1 MLETFTVETEEPIRI
16 DRYLASVS
24 KLSRTRVQ
32 ALCDE
37 GLVRVDDKP
46 VKSSYK
52 LSDGEV
58 IEAEIPAD
66 QELQVEP
73 ENIPLDILYEDSD
86 IIVVNKPKGMV
97 VHPAPGHENG
107 TLVNALLYHCH
118 DLSGINGV
126 LRPGIVH
133 RIDKD
138 TTGCLVA
145 AKNDAAHRS
154 LAKQLEDKTCHRE
167 YRAIVEGLLD
177 TDAAVIDAP
186 IGRDPRNRQRMAVT
200 DVHGRSARTHY
211 RVLERFRDT
220 TYIECKL
227 ETGRT
232 HQIRVHM
239 KYCGHPVLGDEKYGH
254 KCKLM
259 DTQGQVLHA
268 YRLTLVHPSTGR
280 TMVFEAPLPEY
291 FQQLLALLEKQK

>member
-154 LAKQLEDKTCHRE
+154 LAKQL
-167 YRAIVEGLLD
+167 
-177 TDAAVIDAP
+177 
-186 IGRDPRNRQRMAVT
+186 
-200 DVHGRSARTHY
+200 
-211 RVLERFRDT
+211 
-220 TYIECKL
+220 
-227 ETGRT
+227 
-232 HQIRVHM
+232 
-239 KYCGHPVLGDEKYGH
+239 
-254 KCKLM
+254 
-259 DTQGQVLHA
+259 
-268 YRLTLVHPSTGR
+268 
-280 TMVFEAPLPEY
+280 
-291 FQQLLALLEKQK
+291 